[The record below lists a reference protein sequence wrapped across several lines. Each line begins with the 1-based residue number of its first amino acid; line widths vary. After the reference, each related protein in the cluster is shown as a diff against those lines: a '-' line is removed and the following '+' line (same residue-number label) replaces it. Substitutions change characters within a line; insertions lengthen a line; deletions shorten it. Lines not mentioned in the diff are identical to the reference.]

1 MAKNAQPPEGGATPA
16 SFEQA
21 MQELERVVAE
31 MESGELSLEAA
42 LAAHKRGLELARHCQ
57 DVLARAQQ
65 QVTMLEER
73 FARNPEQDEPGA

>member
-1 MAKNAQPPEGGATPA
+1 MAKNAQPSADGAVPS

-21 MQELERVVAE
+21 MQELERVVAD

-57 DVLARAQQ
+57 DILARAQQ

-73 FARNPEQDEPGA
+73 FARDQDEPGT

>member
-42 LAAHKRGLELARHCQ
+42 LDRKSTRLNSSH
-57 DVLARAQQ
+57 
-65 QVTMLEER
+65 T
-73 FARNPEQDEPGA
+73 